1 MSNIPTI
8 EEMLKAGMHFG
19 HRTSKWHPK
28 MEPFIFT
35 KRNGVHIIDLVK
47 SRQMLAEALDFM
59 KKFAQEGKIIL
70 FVGTKMQVKKN
81 LKKMA
86 EEAGMPYVE
95 EKWLGGTLTNF
106 PVIKKMIKKYK
117 DLLSDKQTGRLS
129 RYTKKEQLEFDRETA
144 RLRMR
149 VGGMAD
155 MARLPDAIFIWDIK
169 TEKTAVQEAK
179 KRNIPIIAICDTN
192 VNPTDINYP
201 IPSNDDAT
209 KTVKMLIDCIGEAIK
224 EGKKEKEAV
233 KTSTTPINN

>member
-35 KRNGVHIIDLVK
+35 KRNGVHIIDLMK
-47 SRQMLAEALDFM
+47 SRQKLEEALNFM

-70 FVGTKMQVKKN
+70 FVGTKMQVKKP
-81 LKKMA
+81 LKEMA
-86 EEAGMPYVE
+86 EEVGMPYVE

-106 PVIKKMIKKYK
+106 PIIKKMIKKYK
-117 DLLSDKQTGRLS
+117 DLLDDKKTGKLAK
-129 RYTKKEQLEFDRETA
+129 YTKKEQLDFDRETA

-155 MARLPDAIFIWDIK
+155 MNRLPDAIFIWDIK
-169 TEKTAVQEAK
+169 TEKTSVAEAK
-179 KRNIPIIAICDTN
+179 MRNIPMIAICDTN

-209 KTVKMLIDCIGEAIK
+209 KTIKLLLNVIKEAVL
-224 EGKKEKEAV
+224 EGKKEKEAI
-233 KTSTTPINN
+233 KN

>member
-47 SRQMLAEALDFM
+47 SRQMLAESLDFM

-81 LKKMA
+81 IKKMA
-86 EEAGMPYVE
+86 EEVGMPYVE

-106 PVIKKMIKKYK
+106 PVIRKMIKKYK

-155 MARLPDAIFIWDIK
+155 MNRLPDAIFIWDIK
-169 TEKTAVQEAK
+169 TEKTAVEEAK

-224 EGKKEKEAV
+224 EGKKEKAAV
-233 KTSTTPINN
+233 KTPTTPTNN